1 MVFNCKMCGAN
12 LNVKSG
18 MRICKCDYCDS
29 VQTIPDLSSEKKLQL
44 FNKAN
49 ALRFACDFDRA
60 GDVYR
65 DIIED
70 FPEEAEAYWG
80 LCLCKYGIE
89 YVVDPETQNRVPTC
103 HRTSFEKIQDIPEF
117 RKVLEYSDINLRNIY
132 IQLAEVIDGI
142 QQGILEIAVNEKPFD
157 VFICYKETNENGG
170 RSADALLAEKLYS
183 ELTAQNIKTF
193 FAPVTLKG
201 KLGTEFEPYI
211 YSAINSAQVM
221 VCVGTSPEHFDSV
234 WVRNEWSRFIE
245 IMKKDK
251 SKILIPCYSDMSV
264 GQLPVEFRGFQ
275 AQDLTETNAFE
286 NVVKN
291 VQDIMT
297 ASEGAKSQLNVLME
311 KFEGQLRNERSKLRM
326 LENVHHQQMV
336 YEKKNAKK
344 MFKKEYIP
352 LFPLVFLEI
361 MIVGIVSFIL
371 TMLYATFDFDIML
384 VPIGVLIFSALPAC
398 IALPRINKRN
408 KKARENLS
416 RRLAYDE
423 NAPDFDYGSQKSEV
437 VQLREIA
444 MKNYEKQHF
453 SVSKIIGLYWLW
465 SWFSF
470 LPKSFIEGI
479 LGYSYHKFSPVFTVI
494 FNVIIPV
501 IALAFIIRRNIKL
514 KKQLNEKLEEINKKN
529 KI

>member
-12 LNVKSG
+12 LNVQSG

-49 ALRFACDFDRA
+49 SLRFACDFDRA
-60 GDVYR
+60 ADVYR
-65 DIIED
+65 DIVTD

-132 IQLAEVIDGI
+132 TQLAEVIDNI
-142 QQGILEIAVNEKPFD
+142 QQGILAIAVNEKPFD
-157 VFICYKETNENGG
+157 VFICYKETDENGE
-170 RSADALLAEKLYS
+170 RSVDALLAEKMYS
-183 ELTAQNIKTF
+183 ELTSQNIKVF
-193 FAPVTLKG
+193 FAPVTLKD

-211 YSAINSAQVM
+211 YSAINSAQIM
-221 VCVGTSPEHFDSV
+221 VCVGTSAEHFDSV

-245 IMKKDK
+245 LMKKDK

-264 GQLPVEFRGFQ
+264 SQLPVEFRGFQ
-275 AQDLTETNAFE
+275 AQNLSETNAFE

-291 VQDIMT
+291 VHEIMK

-326 LENVHHQQMV
+326 LENIHHQQMIH
-336 YEKKNAKK
+336 EKQNARK
-344 MFKKEYIP
+344 MFKQEYLNPALIV
-352 LFPLVFLEI
+352 LLEFMILPISLGIALSCGLSAGAVI
-361 MIVGIVSFIL
+361 MIV
-371 TMLYATFDFDIML
+371 MATLVLPLIFL
-384 VPIGVLIFSALPAC
+384 VPYA
-398 IALPRINKRN
+398 NKRN
-408 KKARENLS
+408 KKARENLN

-423 NAPDFDYGSQKSEV
+423 NANGFDYIGQDSEINA
-437 VQLREIA
+437 LRLAA
-444 MKNYEKQHF
+444 MNEYEKKHITFGKAIGWYFGIQILIRLF
-453 SVSKIIGLYWLW
+453 MLFTFEIIDVSYHVYGSIQ
-465 SWFSF
+465 
-470 LPKSFIEGI
+470 GI
-479 LGYSYHKFSPVFTVI
+479 LQFVVI
-494 FNVIIPV
+494 VGGIIF
-501 IALAFIIRRNIKL
+501 IAVRNKRL
-514 KKQLNEKLEEINKKN
+514 KKQLNEKLDIINKKN